1 MFESLAERLQ
11 VVFRDLSR
19 RGKLRE
25 EDVDAALREIR
36 LALLEADVHYRVVK
50 DLLARVREKALSGQ
64 VSRALNPSQQVIKIL
79 HNELVSTLGEPARL
93 NLSGALPRV
102 IMLVGLQGSGKTT
115 TAAKLAKWLRS
126 LGERVWMVAAD
137 PYRPAASQ
145 QLTLLGEELDVPVF
159 YDPTLSPPELC
170 AAGVVK
176 AHKAGAKVVILD
188 TAGRSQLDKE
198 MMDELVAIRKR
209 VEPVEIILVA
219 DAMTGQ
225 EAVNI
230 AQGFHKPIGLTGLI
244 LSKMDGDARG
254 GAAISMREVTGVP
267 IKFIGTGESR
277 QALETFE
284 PDRLASRIMG
294 MGDVLSLIER
304 AEAAIDRQ
312 DAEEQV
318 AKFIKGDFTLDDFA
332 KQLTQMRRMG
342 SMGKILEML
351 PGGLSGMVS
360 QINGQEADRQ
370 IIHTQAIIQSMTP
383 LERRK
388 PDILNASRRR
398 RIAAGSGMSVQQV
411 NQLIRSYLQMKK
423 VFKRVGKHGLDQF
436 FPGFS

>member
-1 MFESLAERLQ
+1 MFEALTARLQ
-11 VVFRDLSR
+11 TVFRDLGR

-25 EDVDAALREIR
+25 EDVDEALREIR

-50 DLLARVREKALSGQ
+50 DLLARVKESALSEQ

-79 HNELVSTLGEPARL
+79 HAELMGTLGEAERL
-93 NLSGALPRV
+93 NLTGPTPRV

-115 TAAKLAKWLRS
+115 TAAKLGKWLRS
-126 LGERVWMVAAD
+126 RGERVWMVAAD

-145 QLTLLGEELDVPVF
+145 QLTVLGEELDIPVF
-159 YDPTLSPPELC
+159 SEASLSPPELC
-170 AAGVVK
+170 VAGVLK
-176 AHKAGAKVVILD
+176 AKNAGAKAVILD
-188 TAGRSQLDKE
+188 TAGRSQLDQE

-209 VEPVEIILVA
+209 VEPVEVILVA

-277 QALETFE
+277 EALETFE

-294 MGDVLSLIER
+294 MGDILGLIEK
-304 AEAAIDRQ
+304 AEATLDKQ

-318 AKFIKGDFTLDDFA
+318 ARLMKGEFTLEDYA
-332 KQLTQMRRMG
+332 KQLAQMRRMG
-342 SMGKILEML
+342 PMGKVLEML
-351 PGGLSGMVS
+351 PGGFGGMAS
-360 QINGQEADRQ
+360 QINSQDAERQ
-370 IIHTQAIIQSMTP
+370 IIRTQAIIQSMTP

-398 RIAAGSGMSVQQV
+398 RIASGSGTSVQEV
-411 NQLIRSYLQMKK
+411 NQLIRTYRQMKK
-423 VFKRVGKHGLDQF
+423 IFKRVGKRGLDGV
-436 FPGFS
+436 FPGLR